1 VTKPGAVPR
10 PRRRATETRMFR
22 KVLIAN
28 RGEIALR
35 VARACRELHVRTVA
49 VHSTADRDSA
59 VVRFADEAVQ
69 IGPPAPTKSYLNAA
83 AILAAAQQ
91 TNADAIHPGYGFLSE
106 SPDFADACESLGI
119 TLIGPPA
126 DVMAKLGDKT
136 SARAVMSEAGLPLLP
151 GSLDPLGPDQARTL
165 AGQIG
170 FPVIIKAAAGG
181 GGRGMQVVHDPDRFV
196 DDYRRTQAT
205 AQMLFGDSRVYV
217 EKYLEVARHV
227 EIQVLCDNQGR
238 AIHLGERD
246 CTVQRRHQKLIEET
260 PAPGLPEGLAE
271 QMGQAAVAG
280 ALAAGYIGAG
290 TFEFLV
296 APDGSHYFME
306 VNCRIQV
313 EHPVTE
319 AVTGVDLVQE
329 QIRIAAGNPLTLTQD
344 DIRPR
349 GVAIECR
356 INAED
361 PRAGFAPSPGLIEQ
375 FIPAG
380 GPFVRVDTHV
390 YAGYTVPPNY
400 DSLLAKLIVWAPERD
415 QAIARM
421 QRALAEFQI
430 SGPRIRTTNSFLF
443 TVLAHPRFQTAT
455 HSTSLV
461 EEILDSEAVPVRETG

>member
-1 VTKPGAVPR
+1 MTKRGALPR
-10 PRRRATETRMFR
+10 PRQRSGQPRMFR

-35 VARACRELHVRTVA
+35 VARACRELDVRTVA

-59 VVRFADEAVQ
+59 VVRFADESVQ
-69 IGPPAPTKSYLNAA
+69 IGPAAPTKSYLNAA
-83 AILAAAQQ
+83 AILAAAEL
-91 TNADAIHPGYGFLSE
+91 TGADAIHPGYGFLSE

-136 SARAVMSEAGLPLLP
+136 SARAVMAAAGLPLLP
-151 GSLDPLGPDQARTL
+151 GSLDQLGPDEARAL
-165 AGQIG
+165 AGRIG

-196 DDYRRTQAT
+196 EDFRRTQAT
-205 AQMLFGDSRVYV
+205 AQMLFGDGRVYV

-227 EIQVLCDNQGR
+227 EIQVLCDTQGN

-260 PAPGLPEGLAE
+260 PAPRLPDGLAAR
-271 QMGQAAVAG
+271 MGEAAVAG
-280 ALAAGYIGAG
+280 ALAAGYVGAG

-319 AVTGVDLVQE
+319 MVTGVDLVQE
-329 QIRIAAGNPLTLTQD
+329 QLRIAAGNPLTLTQD
-344 DIRPR
+344 DIQLR

-361 PRAGFAPSPGLIEQ
+361 PQAGFAPAPGLVEQ

-390 YAGYTVPPNY
+390 YAGYTVPSNY
-400 DSLLAKLIVWAPERD
+400 DSLLAKLIVWAPEREA
-415 QAIARM
+415 AIARM
-421 QRALAEFQI
+421 QRALAEFEI
-430 SGPRIRTTNSFLF
+430 TGPRIRTTNAFLS
-443 TVLAHPRFQTAT
+443 TVLADARFRTAT

-461 EEILDSEAVPVRETG
+461 EQILDGPPASIAV